1 MANYNVDNKKINKA
15 LAKGFGI
22 TAVILLVVF
31 GLIYI
36 VTSFAGNTTIPVFII
51 VGFIVMLLGNV
62 LYWWYRRAQKQ
73 S

>member
-36 VTSFAGNTTIPVFII
+36 VTSFAGSTTIPVLII
-51 VGFIVMLLGNV
+51 VGFIVVVLGGV
-62 LYWWYRRAQKQ
+62 LYWWYKRAQKAK
-73 S
+73 